1 MTIALFLLAAA
12 GSCAT
17 PTLCPTAKDLISAI
31 KVRTDEEIQGMY
43 QQAQQGQNDFVTW
56 AARHIA
62 SVSDI
67 ICDDARSEG
76 ALSMN
81 CKYTVHYDGDKSYQ
95 VATLVRRDGRWVIT
109 QDRGVSRRLATAGQC
124 AAPTLCPS
132 HDELVQAIR
141 ASDAATV
148 RSVANTISQ
157 DHPGDVVSVHAEPV
171 RRISDMVCGD
181 AFTDAPRSMNCM
193 FTLHYARRIVY
204 RIGTFTWQ
212 DGRWVI
218 TNELGVEQKRR

>member
-12 GSCAT
+12 GPCAV

-31 KVRTDEEIQGMY
+31 RVRTEEEIRGMY
-43 QQAQQGQNDFVTW
+43 QQAQRDQNEFVTW
-56 AARHIA
+56 TARHIT
-62 SVSDI
+62 SVSDM
-67 ICDDARSEG
+67 ICDDARPEG
-76 ALSMN
+76 ARSMN
-81 CKYTVHYDGDKSYQ
+81 CRYTVHYGGDKSYEI
-95 VATLVRRDGRWVIT
+95 ATLVWQDGKWVIT
-109 QDRGVSRRLATAGQC
+109 HNRAVSRLLTAAGQC

-132 HDELVQAIR
+132 HDELVQAVG

-148 RSVANTISQ
+148 RSVANIISQ
-157 DHPGDVVSVHAEPV
+157 DHPGDVVSVHAEPI

-181 AFTDAPRSMNCM
+181 AFTDAPRSMNCK

-218 TNELGVEQKRR
+218 TNELGVAQKHR

>member
-31 KVRTDEEIQGMY
+31 KVHTDEEIQGMY

-56 AARHIA
+56 APRYIA

-76 ALSMN
+76 ARSMN

-95 VATLVRRDGRWVIT
+95 VATLVWQDGKWVIT
-109 QDRGVSRRLATAGQC
+109 HNRAVLRPLAAAGQC

-132 HDELVQAIR
+132 HDELVQAVR

-171 RRISDMVCGD
+171 RGISDMVCSD
-181 AFTDAPRSMNCM
+181 ALTDAPRSMNCK